1 VISWKRGSFVTK
13 SVLRFV
19 VFLALGTLALGGCRK
34 ESKATGSAA
43 TETIAPAA
51 AQPEATGTDAMTQT
65 VDIEDSRSEADGGA
79 LTSPNPAARTPTTT
93 TGTAATTATTATT
106 TTAPPTTTTR

>member
-1 VISWKRGSFVTK
+1 MTK
-13 SVLRFV
+13 SVLRIV

-34 ESKATGSAA
+34 ESKTTGSGA

-79 LTSPNPAARTPTTT
+79 LTSPNPAARTTT
-93 TGTAATTATTATT
+93 TGTAATTTTATT